1 MKNILILATALSM
14 LLNISCKK
22 QKSTILEA
30 MVEVLIIN
38 QQSQNL
44 LVSPAILNESNIDLY
59 YFNNG
64 QSTLFHRG
72 NLGAP

>member
-1 MKNILILATALSM
+1 M

-64 QSTLFHRG
+64 QSTLFHQG